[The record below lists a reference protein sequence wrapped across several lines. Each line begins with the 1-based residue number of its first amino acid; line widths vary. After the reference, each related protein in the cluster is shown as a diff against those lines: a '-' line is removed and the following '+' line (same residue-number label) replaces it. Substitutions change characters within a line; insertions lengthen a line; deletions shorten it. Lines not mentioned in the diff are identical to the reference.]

1 MNESSSELMAAPAL
15 DLVIHRDPAVVLAE
29 AQRAAAALKDVIGR
43 NQKPVVFAG
52 EQYLEFEDWQTI
64 GRFYGITARVL
75 PESVRYVEYGD
86 VVGYEATAEA
96 YHAESDRV
104 LSIASSMCLSDE
116 LNWRRKPLFQL
127 RSMSQTRACCKAMR
141 NVLSWIVVLAGYRP
155 TPAEEM
161 DGVAGGADVS
171 RAAGRSPN
179 PGTAKDPPELAAIVN
194 RMHDKTT
201 IGTELHQLLLELIG
215 ALGEPTAME
224 EYRALLAQHGVSRWE
239 ELKSVRDAKQFARE
253 MWNKVQ
259 AAGPPRDEADAFEP
273 QTDVHYGR

>member
-1 MNESSSELMAAPAL
+1 MAAPAL
-15 DLVIHRDPAVVLAE
+15 DLVIHREPAVVLAE
-29 AQRAAAALKDVIGR
+29 AQRAAAALKDVITR
-43 NQKPVVFAG
+43 KQKPVVFAG
-52 EQYLEFEDWQTI
+52 EQYLEFEDWQTV

-127 RSMSQTRACCKAMR
+127 RSMAQTRCCAKALR
-141 NVLSWIVVLAGYRP
+141 NILSWVVVLAGYRP
-155 TPAEEM
+155 TPAEEI
-161 DGVAGGADVS
+161 DGVPGFGP
-171 RAAGRSPN
+171 RPAARETP
-179 PGTAKDPPELAAIVN
+179 PPTAAKDPPELAAIVN

-215 ALGEPTAME
+215 AIGEPIAME
-224 EYRALLAQHGVSRWE
+224 EYKMLLSQHGVSRWE

-253 MWNKVQ
+253 MWSKIQ
-259 AAGPPRDEADAFEP
+259 AAPSQGDACEAN
-273 QTDVHYGR
+273 GRYAE